1 MQSTQELRKALDA
14 NDAYILWEVDYSVLN
29 YKESERRI
37 LKMGIVDERGSD
49 LMKSK
54 VKDIEMVKMK

>member
-49 LMKSK
+49 LMKSR